1 MISEAVATM
10 AELTTLTVH
19 LKSGVV
25 PSPLTIA
32 GLQGALLAHYVEIS
46 QDFSRKFHNKE
57 SKRIRRV
64 LCENEEF
71 QKIRKSQQIK
81 TIKEA
86 DIAARLSV
94 AEEWEKEIDAATEYE
109 LYKAMLS
116 SLREAMSHCTMVL
129 SLIKNQES
137 NTRNT

>member
-10 AELTTLTVH
+10 AELTTLTVQ

-32 GLQGALLAHYVEIS
+32 WLQGALLAHYVEIS